1 MGRAWCSSL
10 IATDLYWKSADGSGT
25 AERLTEG
32 DETHSPVSWSPVG
45 RILAFQRTPEKYNSD
60 LWLQPM
66 DGAREPKPFLATPF
80 AEQGAEFSPD
90 GRWIA
95 YTSNESG
102 RREVYVRPYPGPG
115 PRHQIS
121 TAGGGEPAWNP
132 HGKKMFYR
140 SYDGKMMVVGIELT
154 PEVEPGTPKVLF
166 EDRFDRGNVAV
177 RDYDVTPDGQ
187 RFLMI
192 EAGEQHVA
200 SEIIVVTN
208 WFEELKRL
216 VPTN

>member
-1 MGRAWCSSL
+1 MLPDRETLLLAVPGPSGWDDIARSSIQAFSLVTGEYRTL
-10 IATDLYWKSADGSGT
+10 I
-25 AERLTEG
+25 EG
-32 DETHSPVSWSPVG
+32 ALV
-45 RILAFQRTPEKYNSD
+45 
-60 LWLQPM
+60 
-66 DGAREPKPFLATPF
+66 LATPF

-132 HGKKMFYR
+132 HGKEMFYR

-154 PEVEPGTPKVLF
+154 PEFEPGTPKVLF